1 VKSVVNLK
9 FWSRLGFLMVF
20 GGKLMFWGFL
30 GGCVLW
36 VKRGKKRKQS
46 IVSGGKEGFLGF
58 AFRLRL

>member
-1 VKSVVNLK
+1 
-9 FWSRLGFLMVF
+9 LMVF
-20 GGKLMFWGFL
+20 GGKLISWGFL

-46 IVSGGKEGFLGF
+46 IVSGGKEGVLGF